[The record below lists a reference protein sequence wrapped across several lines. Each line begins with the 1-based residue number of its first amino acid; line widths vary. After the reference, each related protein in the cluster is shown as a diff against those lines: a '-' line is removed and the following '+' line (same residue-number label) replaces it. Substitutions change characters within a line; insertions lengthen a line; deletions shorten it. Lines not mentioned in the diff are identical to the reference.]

1 MVYQRIKGDIM
12 GFQDRFQ
19 HVLSTTNALVG
30 DYLFKCCNRKNASD
44 FSREGKM
51 GFKETVF
58 FMLNMVKKSLQV
70 ELNSFFETVLSKD
83 CSVTKQAYSEARQK
97 IEPKVFIELN
107 DKANE
112 IIYGGSYGYEL
123 WNGYRLSAID
133 GSVIELPNTELLKK
147 EFGYIENQNSKVARA
162 RASCIF
168 DVLNKIVIKSKI
180 DIYKASE
187 RDIAKEL
194 ILEMLQDGA
203 QSELILFD
211 RGYPGVAFFKF
222 LNKNGV
228 NFVMRAKVSF
238 SNDIKNARKPD
249 QIITM
254 KSGKDTCRVRVVRFM
269 LPSGIE
275 EVLITSLFNEKYTIE
290 DFKDLYFRRW
300 NIEVKFDEL
309 KNRLEIE
316 NFTGTTKIAIEQD
329 FYASIYLSNM
339 IELAK
344 QESDELIKENN
355 KEKTLKYEYQT
366 NLNMLVGGLK
376 DKLILMMLEKNNR
389 KRNKMYKNIMLK
401 ASQNAIPIRL
411 DRHNPRKKTLS
422 RGKYSTNHKR
432 CL

>member
-1 MVYQRIKGDIM
+1 MVYQEIKGDIM
-12 GFQDRFQ
+12 KIRDRFNN
-19 HVLSTTNALVG
+19 VLLSTNALVG
-30 DYLFKCCNRKNASD
+30 DYLFKCNNRKNVTD
-44 FSREGKM
+44 FSRDRKM

-58 FMLNMVKKSLQV
+58 FMLNMVKKSLQI
-70 ELNSFFETVLSKD
+70 ELNNFFETVLNKD
-83 CSVTKQAYSEARQK
+83 NSVTKQAYSEARQK

-112 IIYGGSYGYEL
+112 IVYEGSYEYKL
-123 WNGYRLSAID
+123 WKDYRLTAID
-133 GSVIELPNTELLKK
+133 GSVIELPNTETLRK
-147 EFGYIENQNSKVARA
+147 EFGYIENQNNKVARA
-162 RASCIF
+162 RASCIY

-194 ILEMLQDGA
+194 ILQMLQDGN

-211 RGYPGVAFFKF
+211 RGYPGAAFFSF
-222 LNKNGV
+222 LIKNGV

-238 SNDIKNARKPD
+238 SNAIKNAKKPD
-249 QIITM
+249 QIIEI
-254 KSGKDTCRVRVVRFM
+254 KNGKDTCRVRVLRFT

-275 EVLITSLFNEKYTIE
+275 EVLITSLYNGKYTIE
-290 DFKDLYFRRW
+290 DFKELYFKRW
-300 NIEVKFDEL
+300 GIEIKFDEL

-344 QESDELIKENN
+344 QESDEIIKENN
-355 KEKTLKYEYQT
+355 KEKDLKHEYKI
-366 NLNMLVGGLK
+366 NLNMFVGSLK

-389 KRNKMYKNIMLK
+389 KRNKMYKHIMEQ
-401 ASQNAIPIRL
+401 ASRNAIPIRL
-411 DRHNPRKKTLS
+411 GRHNPRKNHYS
-422 RGKYSTNHKR
+422 RGKYNANHKR
-432 CL
+432 PV